1 MAPSKD
7 GEGFDAS
14 TGEVYNE
21 LGWQIQNPRGYRII
35 EEPYGTPRKLRVI
48 HIGAGA
54 AGITFSKFAEDRLE
68 NVELQIYEK
77 NHDVGGTWL
86 ENRYVAL

>member
-7 GEGFDAS
+7 GEGFS
-14 TGEVYNE
+14 TNPSGEVYNE
-21 LGWQIQNPRGYRII
+21 LGWMVQDASGYRIN
-35 EEPYGTPRKLRVI
+35 EDPYETRRKLRVI

-54 AGITFSKFAEDRLE
+54 SGITFAKFTEDRLQ

-77 NHDVGGTWL
+77 NKDVGGTWL
-86 ENRYVAL
+86 ENR